1 MWLSPANFFANW
13 ITSLELLVG
22 FRFFTTVGRF
32 LTTDNVNATYL
43 SKVSKDHVQWY
54 NMLSENYWLIIIIK
68 HNNLQ
73 AFLLNM
79 KTTERQENIN
89 NRSTQRTVVERD

>member
-1 MWLSPANFFANW
+1 MCFSPANFFANW
-13 ITSLELLVG
+13 ITSLELLVR